1 MDIKSAVHKK
11 AGIYLMA
18 LLFLFI
24 FPTAASAFNYTVNAG
39 DTLYSISRQYHT
51 TVDALRAANGLAG
64 DLIHPGQKLV
74 VPDAANVVR
83 GTSAAAV
90 SSDGRKVDRQ
100 AQAGGERLTEG
111 GGQNTSAV
119 GRYEVKPGD
128 SLCLI
133 GKRFGIDA
141 QTLAR
146 ANDLT
151 SALIYPGQV
160 LIIPGASANRT
171 PSTTASAASR
181 GVLPDAAQL
190 LARAASLLGRPYVY
204 GAAGPSA
211 FDCSGFTSYVFSSL
225 GINLPH
231 NAAEQ
236 AELGQPVDRYALA
249 PGDLVF
255 FAYYGSADIEHVGIY
270 VGNDRFIHAST
281 SAGVEYSSLEQSYY
295 AANYRGARRLLR

>member
-74 VPDAANVVR
+74 VPDAANVAR
-83 GTSAAAV
+83 GTAAAAV

-100 AQAGGERLTEG
+100 AQAGGKRITEG

-128 SLCLI
+128 SLYLI

-160 LIIPGASANRT
+160 LVIPGVSANGMPPIT
-171 PSTTASAASR
+171 ASR
-181 GVLPDAAQL
+181 GALPDAVQL

-236 AELGQPVDRYALA
+236 AELGQPVDRSALA

-255 FAYYGSADIEHVGIY
+255 FSYYGSADIEHVGIY

-281 SAGVEYSSLEQSYY
+281 SAGVEYSSLDQSYY